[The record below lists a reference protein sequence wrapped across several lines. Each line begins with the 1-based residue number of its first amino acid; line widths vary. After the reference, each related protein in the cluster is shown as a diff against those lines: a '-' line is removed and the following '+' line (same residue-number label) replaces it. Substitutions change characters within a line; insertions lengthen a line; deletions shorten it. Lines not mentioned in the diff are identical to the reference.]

1 MKVAL
6 LKLHDFKDGT
16 VVEFITVILV
26 LYMTARK
33 GKHYRNQRSSLEISA
48 SLQ

>member
-1 MKVAL
+1 MKIAL

-16 VVEFITVILV
+16 VVEFIKVILV

-33 GKHYRNQRSSLEISA
+33 EKHDRKSK
-48 SLQ
+48 